1 MAEYL
6 RKHSTHIVLCGA
18 SGPMETLETI
28 SKRASLKSFLSA
40 REVEQEKIT
49 KILDAARFAPSA
61 RNAQPWRF
69 IVVRGK
75 ENVENVVTKAFF
87 GFNQIAKEAP
97 VLIIACA
104 NPNDDD
110 IHEGRE
116 YYLFDV
122 GLAVENIL
130 LAATDLGL
138 ITHPMTAVNESELRK
153 VLHIPDE
160 VRFVVATPLAYPRTH
175 SYEEAARERLNQ
187 RARKSLKEVAYS
199 NVWGK
204 PF

>member
-1 MAEYL
+1 
-6 RKHSTHIVLCGA
+6 
-18 SGPMETLETI
+18 METLETI
-28 SKRASLKSFLSA
+28 GKRASLKSFLSA

-49 KILDAARFAPSA
+49 KILDAARLAPSA

-104 NPNDDD
+104 NPSDDD

-138 ITHPMTAVNESELRK
+138 ITNPMTAVNESELRK

-160 VRFVVATPLAYPRTH
+160 VRFVVATPLAYPRTR
-175 SYEEAARERLNQ
+175 SYEEAARERLSQ
-187 RARKSLKEVAYS
+187 RARKSLKEFAYS

>member
-1 MAEYL
+1 
-6 RKHSTHIVLCGA
+6 
-18 SGPMETLETI
+18 METLETI
-28 SKRASLKSFLSA
+28 GKRASLKSRLSA

-61 RNAQPWRF
+61 RNRQPWRF

-75 ENVENVVTKAFF
+75 ENVETVVTKAFF
-87 GFNQIAKEAP
+87 EFNQVVKEAP

-104 NPNDDD
+104 NPSDDD

-122 GLAVENIL
+122 GLAVENML

-138 ITHPMTAVNESELRK
+138 VTHPMTAVNEDELRR

-160 VRFVVATPLAYPRTH
+160 VRFVVATPLAYPIGG
-175 SYEEAARERLNQ
+175 SYDEAARERLGQ
-187 RARKSLKEVAYS
+187 RTRKSLEEVAYS

>member
-1 MAEYL
+1 VE
-6 RKHSTHIVLCGA
+6 VN
-18 SGPMETLETI
+18 GPTETLETI
-28 SKRASLKSFLSA
+28 VKRASLKVCLSA

-49 KILDAARFAPSA
+49 KVLDAARFAPSA

-69 IVVRGK
+69 IVVKGK
-75 ENVENVVTKAFF
+75 DNVENVVTKAFF
-87 GFNQIAKEAP
+87 GFNQVAKEAP

-104 NPNDDD
+104 NPADDD
-110 IHEGRE
+110 IHEGRG

-138 ITHPMTAVNESELRK
+138 ITHPMTAVDESELRR

-160 VRFVVATPLAYPRTH
+160 VRFVVATPLAYPRAS
-175 SYEEAARERLNQ
+175 SYEEAARERLSQ
-187 RARKSLKEVAYS
+187 RTRKSLKEVAYS
-199 NVWGK
+199 NVWGE

>member
-1 MAEYL
+1 
-6 RKHSTHIVLCGA
+6 
-18 SGPMETLETI
+18 METLETI
-28 SKRASLKSFLSA
+28 GKRASLKSFLST

-61 RNAQPWRF
+61 GNKQPWRF
-69 IVVRGK
+69 IVVKGK
-75 ENVENVVTKAFF
+75 ENVKNVVTKAFF
-87 GFNQIAKEAP
+87 GFNQVVKEAP

-104 NPNDDD
+104 NPSDDD

-138 ITHPMTAVNESELRK
+138 VTHPMTAVNEVELRR
-153 VLHIPDE
+153 VLHIPDQ
-160 VRFVVATPLAYPRTH
+160 VRFVVAIPLAYPRAS

-187 RARKSLKEVAYS
+187 RTRKSLKEVAYS

-204 PF
+204 PL